1 MTLEEVYHIVPQLKD
16 YLTYMP
22 EEYKKRLIIKV
33 HPSGYIIHQK
43 DSPLD
48 YFGIVASGEHR
59 VINEF
64 ENGNIFM
71 IEKKDVYK
79 RQQQFHIV
87 IKHSSLEIKL

>member
-43 DSPLD
+43 
-48 YFGIVASGEHR
+48 IVRLTILELLP
-59 VINEF
+59 VV
-64 ENGNIFM
+64 NIG
-71 IEKKDVYK
+71 
-79 RQQQFHIV
+79 
-87 IKHSSLEIKL
+87 SLMNLRMAIYL